1 MIIRC
6 WNVRG
11 LNNPLKQHE
20 VVNLMRKHKLDVC
33 CFLETKLVSSKVS
46 SMRQFRLNNWKVLS
60 NAAAASTARIVVF
73 WNPTTVNIELLDF
86 SAQGLHVLISN
97 LVHQFKFYASFVYG
111 FNTIIAR
118 RALWDDLR
126 NWSPNSPWLILGDFN
141 SLLSQSDKH
150 RGELVSTYETSDFR
164 QCCSDLGLSDLNYSG
179 SHFTWSNGSVWS
191 KLDRVL
197 ANPLWSLSHTSVQV
211 HFDNP
216 GAFSDHS
223 PATISFNP
231 HQPMGKKC
239 FKFFNMWSNHSCF
252 LDLVTEA
259 WQLVTHGSP
268 MFTLCKRLKH
278 LKRPLR
284 DLNKFHFS
292 HISERVAR
300 AEAALD
306 EHQSLL
312 SSDMDNS
319 NLQAIDK
326 QLRQSLLHIK
336 ECERQYFSQ
345 KLKSK
350 FLKECDSGTSFFHSL
365 MSRRH
370 RQNFIP
376 AIQRMDGSL
385 TSSSAEV
392 GAAFVDFYCH
402 LLATPKV
409 TAPIEVDVIQQGPC
423 IDAAT
428 HACLLAPVSD
438 LDIKN
443 ALFDIDDG
451 KAPGPDGYS
460 SCFFKK
466 SWAVIHEDFCLAVR
480 DFFQS
485 GAMLKQ
491 INHSIIALIPKSAHT
506 SSASDFRPI
515 SCCNVIYKVIAK
527 LLAARLS
534 QALVPIISPMQNA
547 FLGGRLMTDNI
558 HLLQELLRNYE
569 RKRTSPRCLMKIDF
583 KKAFDSVQWPFLRQL
598 LLLLGFPSRFVHLI
612 MQCVETASYSVAVNG
627 SIYGFFPGKNGVR
640 QGDPLSPYLFL
651 VCMEYFSR
659 MLRKASLSPGFR
671 FHPKCDSL
679 GVCHLAFA
687 DDVILLSRGD
697 RPSVSCLFQQLVSFG
712 EISGLNI
719 NASKSSIY
727 FGGVSDSIR
736 HSILEDTGFAE
747 GSFPFRYLG
756 VPLSPHRLLASQF
769 SPLLQKLESAIHGWL
784 GKNLSYAGRAE
795 LLKSVL
801 YGMVQFWLNIFPF
814 PEVVIKRVTSIC
826 RNFFWTG
833 NTLQSKSALV
843 NWHTV
848 CLPKSEGGLGFFDI
862 KARNNS
868 FLAKL
873 IWNIHLKSDS
883 IWIKW
888 VHHYYLQSSSIW
900 DITAHPSSSPLWKST
915 ILFRNN
921 LYDLCGGHPQS
932 LSLMALWN
940 TSKGAFSSNAY
951 DYLRFRSSQVHWR
964 RVIWEPWSLPRFSFI
979 LWLAILGRLRTR
991 DRLHFLQTDS
1001 TCIFCHVDDESH
1013 SHLFFGCQWT
1023 SLLWNRVKHWLH
1035 ITRNMSTLDRA
1046 VRGLCK
1052 SGSGADGRMKRVSL
1066 AITVYIIWEERN
1078 KRIFDGSCSTIAA
1091 LFRNFQTRFYTILHF
1106 HEDDHFSFQFG

>member
-1 MIIRC
+1 
-6 WNVRG
+6 
-11 LNNPLKQHE
+11 
-20 VVNLMRKHKLDVC
+20 MRKHKLDVC

-73 WNPTTVNIELLDF
+73 WNPTTVTIDLLDF
-86 SAQGLHVLISN
+86 SAQGLHVLISS

-179 SHFTWSNGSVWS
+179 SHFTWSNGSVWT

-197 ANPLWSLSHTSVQV
+197 ANPPWSLSNISVQV
-211 HFDNP
+211 HFGNP

-239 FKFFNMWSNHSCF
+239 FKFFNMWSNHSRF

-259 WQLVTHGSP
+259 WQLVIPGSP
-268 MFTLCKRLKH
+268 MFTICKRLKH

-284 DLNKFHFS
+284 DLNKYHFS

-312 SSDMDNS
+312 SSDMENP
-319 NLQAIDK
+319 NLQSIDK

-336 ECERQYFSQ
+336 ECERQFFSQ
-345 KLKSK
+345 KLKSN

-365 MSRRH
+365 MSRQH

-392 GAAFVDFYCH
+392 GAAFVDYYCH

-423 IDAAT
+423 IDAAS

-451 KAPGPDGYS
+451 KAPGPDGFS

-466 SWAVIHEDFCLAVR
+466 SWSVIHEDFCLAVR

-527 LLAARLS
+527 LLATRLS

-547 FLGGRLMTDNI
+547 FLGGRLMSDNI

-598 LLLLGFPSRFVHLI
+598 LLLLGFPNRFVHLI

-736 HSILEDTGFAE
+736 HSILAETGFAE

-801 YGMVQFWLNIFPF
+801 YGMVQFWLNIFPL
-814 PEVVIKRVTSIC
+814 PELVIKRITSIC

-843 NWHTV
+843 NWHTI

-900 DITAHPSSSPLWKST
+900 NITAHPSSSPLWKST
-915 ILFRNN
+915 ILFRNK

-940 TSKGAFSSNAY
+940 TSTGPFSSNAY

-1001 TCIFCHVDDESH
+1001 TCIFCHMDDESH

-1035 ITRNMSTLDRA
+1035 ITRNMSTLDKA

-1066 AITVYIIWEERN
+1066 AITVYLIWEERN

-1106 HEDDHFSFQFG
+1106 HEADHFSFQLG